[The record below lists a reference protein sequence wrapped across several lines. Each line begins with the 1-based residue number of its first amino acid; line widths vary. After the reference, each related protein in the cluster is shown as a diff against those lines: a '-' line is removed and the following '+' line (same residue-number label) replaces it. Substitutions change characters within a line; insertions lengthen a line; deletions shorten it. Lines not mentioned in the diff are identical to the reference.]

1 MKKKL
6 LTAASIA
13 LGVSLTASAQ
23 TFESRRPA
31 EGERLFTS
39 EKIEQVIDEVTAQL
53 TNPKLAWMFRN
64 CFPNTLDTTVH
75 FREDKDGNPDTFVYT
90 GDIHAMWLRDSGA
103 QVWPYVQ
110 FAAQD
115 EHLRRMIAGVINRQ
129 FLSITIDPYANA
141 FNDGPTGGHWM
152 TDGTDMN
159 PNDHERKW
167 EIDSQCYPIRLA
179 HEYWKVTG
187 DTSVF
192 GDKWIDGMKAILATL
207 REQQRKEGHGS
218 YRFTRVTDRQLDT
231 KCCNGMGNPV
241 KPCGL
246 IASSFRP
253 SDDATTFEFLV
264 PSNFFAVTSL
274 RKAAEILDTVNQ
286 DTLMA
291 GECRALADEV
301 ETALK
306 ENAVAYHPKFGNIYA
321 FEVDGFGNSYLMDD
335 ANVPS
340 LLALAYLGDVA
351 PDNPVYRNTRRFV
364 LSDSNPYFFKGTAG
378 EGIGGPHIGYDM
390 IWPMSIMMRAFTSTD
405 DNEIRDCI
413 VMLMNT
419 DAGTGFMHESFHKD
433 NPENFTRAWFAWQN
447 TLFGELILKLIHDGK
462 LDVLN
467 TIGLDHDGK
476 AVAQYD
482 KPDCCQSTGYQSPRE
497 RCEKVSFKDQGIV
510 RDAFLYRP
518 ARHTGTAASVS
529 TASAGSEAAASGQTD
544 GMPLVVVLHG
554 YGGKALG
561 DGLRFIE
568 LADLHGFAVC
578 WPQGAEDGTGHNCW
592 NVGYPFQSDY
602 RIDDTAYL
610 RRLVRHLQKNF
621 GVSRRNVFLTGMSNG
636 GEMCYKMAAEHP
648 ETFSAIASIA
658 GLTLVSMSTDY
669 RRPVPFMEV
678 HGNDDSVS
686 AWCGDPENRGGWGA
700 YLSVPAALSHIISA
714 NRCVGET
721 ISEIPSEHK
730 RVILHRFTG
739 GLPAFKNGSPA
750 DVLLYEVLG
759 GDHSW
764 SDRYIPTC
772 DLIWEFFSRY
782 VR

>member
-39 EKIEQVIDEVTAQL
+39 AKIEQVIDEVTAQL

-115 EHLRRMIAGVINRQ
+115 EHLKRMIAGVINRQ

-187 DTSVF
+187 DTSIF
-192 GDKWIDGMKAILATL
+192 GDKWVEGMRAILSTL

-253 SDDATTFEFLV
+253 SDDATTFEFLI

-291 GECRALADEV
+291 GECRALADEI

-306 ENAVAYHPKFGNIYA
+306 ENAVVYHPKFGNIYA

-462 LDVLN
+462 LGVLN

-497 RCEKVSFKDQGIV
+497 LCEKVSFKDQGIV

-518 ARHTGTAASVS
+518 ARHTGTATSVS

-658 GLTLVSMSTDY
+658 GLTLTSMSTDY

-678 HGNDDSVS
+678 HGTDDSVS

-730 RVILHRFTG
+730 KVILHRFTG

-772 DLIWEFFSRY
+772 DLVWEFFSRY